1 MSQVMETGALCSGWG
16 PAPEAVLFLG
26 CPCRGY
32 CVSADGFGDPAFLG
46 AAVGAFGLNFPG
58 SALAVGFVFGAC
70 AITRAQKP
78 LKVSWR
84 VSTFDDSVDGRKQV
98 WALS

>member
-1 MSQVMETGALCSGWG
+1 MSQVVEAGALCSGWS

-26 CPCRGY
+26 CTCRGY

-46 AAVGAFGLNFPG
+46 AAVGALGLNFPG

-70 AITRAQKP
+70 AIKHAQK
-78 LKVSWR
+78 LVKVG
-84 VSTFDDSVDGRKQV
+84 V
-98 WALS
+98 